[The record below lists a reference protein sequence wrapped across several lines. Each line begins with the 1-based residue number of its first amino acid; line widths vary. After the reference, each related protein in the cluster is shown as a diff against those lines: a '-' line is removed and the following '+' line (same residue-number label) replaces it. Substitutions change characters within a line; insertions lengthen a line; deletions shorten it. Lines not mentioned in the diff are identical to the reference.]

1 MAPPSP
7 DNVVLIPETIQ
18 GRTQTAL
25 DRETRHECFSVEGNR
40 TREHRL
46 LRRGQPASKHVNMV
60 FVRELPVEFPKK
72 RRIRLEIQI
81 FYQIDR
87 AEISGSRTLQRA
99 RGS

>member
-18 GRTQTAL
+18 GRIQTAL
-25 DRETRHECFSVEGNR
+25 DRETSDECFSVEGNR
-40 TREHRL
+40 TREHRF

-72 RRIRLEIQI
+72 RRIRLEVQI
-81 FYQIDR
+81 LYQIDR
-87 AEISGSRTLQRA
+87 AKIRSSGPLYCA
-99 RGS
+99 GGS